1 MVCFLINMF
10 SQFID
15 FIDTFSEN
23 DNKLDQ
29 IKDELNTQLKD
40 LDDIKKW
47 EENTNKE
54 ITEIEYYMKC

>member
-1 MVCFLINMF
+1 MF